1 VEKPDMNER
10 LPVPPE
16 LEHLIEKREQ
26 DEDRRQQEQRSDE
39 DKRQVDLGPL
49 GAIESAKE
57 LDEVPTEERRK
68 SKERRGSNDRRNR
81 PRRETDS

>member
-1 VEKPDMNER
+1 MNER

-26 DEDRRQQEQRSDE
+26 EVDRRKQQQRGDE
-39 DKRQVDLGPL
+39 DKRQIDLGPL
-49 GAIESAKE
+49 GAIESADG
-57 LDEVPTEERRK
+57 LDEVPTEERR
-68 SKERRGSNDRRNR
+68 SGDERRGGNERRNR